1 MGYRAFNEKT
11 TLSDAEESSIV
22 TVAAL
27 EASPHDA
34 IGCLAGALTALLATV
49 DAIEAGQR
57 KARHAAI
64 RAGAR
69 VRAADGFADDE
80 VREFVK
86 DVLAAVR
93 QDRAAPL
100 YLAFFQSAPTAIIAL
115 SLAPEIEEIER
126 WVAVLAEKSTP
137 VELKKAWSKRWKD
150 VVEKGRA
157 ALDERKVATAAGV
170 ETSAKGTRW
179 IERADRARHAIDG
192 ALTSYAAEHDLP
204 ATSTTASSPAPQ
216 VHGAASAGK
225 GRARANP
232 PCQPDPLPNGYVQL
246 NVLIVGIRAPSQTAH
261 RHSKISAR
269 CRGGRL

>member
-11 TLSDAEESSIV
+11 TLGDAEESSIF

-34 IGCLAGALTALLATV
+34 IGSLAGALTALLSTV

-100 YLAFFQSAPTAIIAL
+100 YLAFFQSAPTALIAL

-137 VELKKAWSKRWKD
+137 AELKKAWAKRWQD
-150 VVEKGRA
+150 VVDHGRA
-157 ALDERKVATAAGV
+157 ALEERKAATAAGV
-170 ETSAKGTRW
+170 EASSKATRW
-179 IERADRARHAIDG
+179 IERADRARRAIDG

-204 ATSTTASSPAPQ
+204 RDFDDRFFPSPPGGRSSKR
-216 VHGAASAGK
+216 GK
-225 GRARANP
+225 GPGA
-232 PCQPDPLPNGYVQL
+232 GE
-246 NVLIVGIRAPSQTAH
+246 PSVPT
-261 RHSKISAR
+261 
-269 CRGGRL
+269 